1 LPSPRSALVAAVLAA
16 AAGWLNPS
24 TATVKLGALL
34 TVLALGV
41 ANHRRR
47 WHQRWI
53 EYRLVEELWRKR
65 QALARVGWSFAA

>member
-1 LPSPRSALVAAVLAA
+1 M
-16 AAGWLNPS
+16 
-24 TATVKLGALL
+24 ATLELRALL
-34 TVLALGV
+34 TALALGV

>member
-1 LPSPRSALVAAVLAA
+1 MRPAVLAA
-16 AAGWLNPS
+16 AVGWLNPS
-24 TATVKLGALL
+24 MATLELTALL
-34 TVLALGV
+34 TALALEV

-53 EYRLVEELWRKR
+53 EYRVVEELWRKR